1 MFDKYYDAFQRL
13 AVSRRDFMRVAGRF
27 GMTSTLIGAA
37 SVASGVITLPHLA
50 SAAES
55 SYKKRFKKQPKF
67 NLKYAPDGLNAKRLL
82 VQRSGSLFL
91 AQDIEER
98 TDGEIRIE
106 FLGSNQIC
114 NQLDCIKKCQQ
125 GIIDIYASSTQ
136 NAAGSAPYL
145 NVLDYAYVWPNR
157 ASMYYF
163 FYHPKSEALLRE
175 PFRRI
180 HGIQMLHSHAELR
193 GIMLGLGWE
202 KKPTVT
208 KIGTLAGTKNRVT
221 GTQLG
226 RIAMQLMN
234 LNPVPIAW
242 EETLDGLKQGLV
254 DGAETWSSA
263 TAFANMGPVVSQD
276 VAIEFFAGNHLSGM
290 NLKVFEKLGPELQE
304 SIMESAYLT
313 QVMVQHANEASLTH
327 VVGASTPQFPNTIY
341 AKHNVRFSQ
350 FTPAAKKE
358 CEEMSSPEFQPKHWE
373 KWRERINGWAKGRD
387 TYKELYD
394 LAREIPQD
402 MLAEHVEPRR
412 WWKA

>member
-1 MFDKYYDAFQRL
+1 MNPYYFDVARRSSVD
-13 AVSRRDFMRVAGRF
+13 RRDFLRVAGRF
-27 GMTSTLIGAA
+27 GLSSTLMGAA
-37 SVASGVITLPHLA
+37 ALTAGTISLPHLA

-55 SYKKRFKKQPKF
+55 TYKKRFKKQPKF
-67 NLKYAPDGLNAKRLL
+67 TLKYAPDGLNAARLL

-125 GIIDIYASSTQ
+125 GIIDMYASSTQ
-136 NAAGSAPYL
+136 NAAGSAPYF

-163 FYHPKSEALLRE
+163 FYHPKSEPLFRE
-175 PFRRI
+175 PMRRI
-180 HGIQMLHSHAELR
+180 HGIQVLHSHAELR

-202 KKPTVT
+202 KKPTVE
-208 KIGTLAGTKNRVT
+208 KIETLFGTKNRVT

-276 VAIEFFAGNHLSGM
+276 VAIEFFAGTHLSGM
-290 NLKVFEKLGPELQE
+290 NVKVFEKLGPELQE
-304 SIMESAYLT
+304 AVMESAYTT
-313 QVMVQHANEASLTH
+313 QIMVQHANEASLTH
-327 VVGASTPQFPNTIY
+327 VVGASTPQFPDTVY
-341 AKHNVRFSQ
+341 AKHNVRFTQ
-350 FTPAAKKE
+350 FTPEAKKE
-358 CEEMSSPEFQPKHWE
+358 CEEMCSPEFVPKPWE
-373 KWRERINGWAKGRD
+373 KWRERINNWANGLD
-387 TYKELYD
+387 TYKELHA
-394 LAREIPQD
+394 LAREIPAD